1 MLIDIAPF
9 PFLILQY
16 LFHNVLLLLYY
27 LFLLVFLLLFFLIF
41 LLFLL
46 PLFLS
51 FFFFLHNLK
60 HFFLIRKILY
70 LSNNISLMLIFSR
83 LTLFLKLFKDC
94 VYILNSVLLYLW
106 LHNQLLISFHNF
118 FCSYH
123 KLFEQ
128 ILLYILF

>member
-1 MLIDIAPF
+1 MLIDIVPF
-9 PFLILQY
+9 PFLILQS
-16 LFHNVLLLLYY
+16 LFHTVLLLLYY

-70 LSNNISLMLIFSR
+70 LSNNILLMLIFSC
-83 LTLFLKLFKDC
+83 LTLFLKLFQGC

-106 LHNQLLISFHNF
+106 LHNQLLIFFHNF
-118 FCSYH
+118 FYSYH

-128 ILLYILF
+128 ILLCILF